1 MQVNLEKTGNVM
13 AGATSMTVIDQLEI
27 SAEELE
33 EKWRRVQARLRAS
46 VGEKVYSSW
55 FTRLKI
61 DRFDSGKLVLSLP
74 TRFLCNWIKSH
85 YLDKLLGLWREEI
98 GQIGQIEIFVRQY
111 GQSSENN
118 EAKETEQLSARP
130 VSSGNAL
137 EEQRADGSWRAILR
151 QGNGNGINSAMTFG
165 SYVVGDSNELS
176 CVAAKRAVIDGRGAT
191 SGFNPLYIH
200 GSVGVGKTHLL
211 NAIAGEICARSPDLN
226 VLFLS
231 AERFMFS
238 FVAALRSRDTLA
250 FKNYLREVDVLLID
264 DMQFLRGPT
273 VQREFCHTF
282 NELVD
287 ARRQVVVAGDLPPA
301 ELNRLDTRMRS
312 RLTGG
317 LVTHIANPDF
327 AQRKAILEKKI
338 EDMQQKTPDFNL
350 PEETI
355 IFIAR
360 QIKGSGR
367 DMLGALNR
375 LAAMW
380 DLAQG
385 HITPELAARAIR
397 DMVAGHVPEQV
408 LIDDIHRAVMDH
420 FKISKTELLSTRRHR
435 SIARPRQIAM
445 FLAKEL
451 TTRSLPEIGRRFGG
465 KDHTTVLYAVRRI
478 KTLMKD
484 DSELARIV
492 EILRNSLG
500 R

>member
-1 MQVNLEKTGNVM
+1 MD
-13 AGATSMTVIDQLEI
+13 AGTIDMGM
-27 SAEELE
+27 SAAALDG
-33 EKWRRVQARLRAS
+33 KWKRVQARLRAS

-55 FTRLKI
+55 FTRLKVERI
-61 DRFDSGKLVLSLP
+61 EGNTLILSLP
-74 TRFLCNWIKSH
+74 TRFLCNWIESH
-85 YLDKLLGLWREEI
+85 YLDRLNALWREEVE
-98 GQIGQIEIFVRQY
+98 QISHIELFVRQY
-111 GQSSENN
+111 GHSREQK
-118 EAKETEQLSARP
+118 AKKGAGASPANQTSDVDQAASKTI
-130 VSSGNAL
+130 
-137 EEQRADGSWRAILR
+137 QDGSWRAILK
-151 QGNGNGINSAMTFG
+151 QGNGNGFNRDMTFAT
-165 SYVVGDSNELS
+165 YVVGESNELS
-176 CVAAKRAVIDGRGAT
+176 CIAAKRAVTDGRSGAL
-191 SGFNPLYIH
+191 GFNPLYIH

-211 NAIAGEICARSPDLN
+211 NAIAGEIYKQAPDLN

-238 FVAALRSRDTLA
+238 FVAALKLRDTLA
-250 FKNYLREVDVLLID
+250 FKSYLREVDVLLID

-287 ARRQVVVAGDLPPA
+287 ARRQVVVAGDLPPS

-317 LVTHIANPDF
+317 LVTHIANPDY
-327 AQRKAILEKKI
+327 AQRKAILEEKI
-338 EDMQQKTPDFNL
+338 REMRVLKPDFGL
-350 PEETI
+350 PEETVA
-355 IFIAR
+355 FIAR
-360 QIKGSGR
+360 RIEGSGR
-367 DMLGALNR
+367 EMVGALNR

-385 HITPELAARAIR
+385 HITPELAARAVR
-397 DMVAGHVPEQV
+397 DMVAGQSPEQV
-408 LIDDIHRAVMDH
+408 RIDDIHRAVIDH
-420 FKISKTELLSTRRHR
+420 FKITRAELLSTRRHR

-484 DSELARIV
+484 DSELVRVV
-492 EILRNSLG
+492 ETLKRSLG
-500 R
+500 G

>member
-1 MQVNLEKTGNVM
+1 MN
-13 AGATSMTVIDQLEI
+13 AEI
-27 SAEELE
+27 LDMEMSAAALDG
-33 EKWRRVQARLRAS
+33 KWKRVQARLRAS

-55 FTRLKI
+55 FTRLKVE
-61 DRFDSGKLVLSLP
+61 RLEGNVLVLSLP
-74 TRFLCNWIKSH
+74 TRFLRNWIESH
-85 YLDKLLGLWREEI
+85 YLDKLSTLWHEEI
-98 GQIGQIEIFVRQY
+98 EQITNIELFVRQY
-111 GQSSENN
+111 GHSREQ
-118 EAKETEQLSARP
+118 KTKPETGSVQTGIIP
-130 VSSGNAL
+130 DTG
-137 EEQRADGSWRAILR
+137 QRAAETIQDGSWRAILK
-151 QGNGNGINSAMTFG
+151 QGNGNGFNRDMTFAT
-165 SYVVGDSNELS
+165 YVVGKSNELS
-176 CVAAKRAVIDGRGAT
+176 CIAARRAVSDGRSG
-191 SGFNPLYIH
+191 SVGFNPLYIH

-211 NAIAGEICARSPDLN
+211 NAIAGEIYNQAPDLN

-238 FVAALRSRDTLA
+238 FVAALKARDTLA
-250 FKNYLREVDVLLID
+250 FKSYLREVDVLLID

-287 ARRQVVVAGDLPPA
+287 ARRQVVVAGDLPPS

-317 LVTHIANPDF
+317 LVTHIANPDY
-327 AQRKAILEKKI
+327 AQRKAILEEKI
-338 EDMQQKTPDFNL
+338 KDMRALKPDFCL
-350 PEETI
+350 PEETVA
-355 IFIAR
+355 FIAR
-360 QIKGSGR
+360 RIEGSGR
-367 DMLGALNR
+367 EMVGALNR

-385 HITPELAARAIR
+385 QVTPELAARAIR
-397 DMVAGHVPEQV
+397 DMVAGQSPEQV
-408 LIDDIHRAVMDH
+408 RIDDIHRAVIDH
-420 FKISKTELLSTRRHR
+420 FKITKAELLSTRRHR

-484 DSELARIV
+484 DSELVRIV
-492 EILRNSLG
+492 EVLKRSLG
-500 R
+500 G

>member
-1 MQVNLEKTGNVM
+1 MM
-13 AGATSMTVIDQLEI
+13 AGAASMTMIDNFEI

-33 EKWRRVQARLRAS
+33 EKWQRVQARLRAS

-61 DRFDSGKLVLSLP
+61 DRLNADVLILSLP

-98 GQIGQIEIFVRQY
+98 GHIGQIEIFIRQY
-111 GQSSENN
+111 GQSCEGNSEKK
-118 EAKETEQLSARP
+118 AAP
-130 VSSGNAL
+130 VSGHAPASGIEAG
-137 EEQRADGSWRAILR
+137 EPRADGSWRAILR
-151 QGNGNGINSAMTFG
+151 QGNGSGINSAMTFA

-176 CVAAKRAVIDGRGAT
+176 CVAARRAVSEVGGGTA
-191 SGFNPLYIH
+191 GFNPLYIH

-211 NAIAGEICARSPDLN
+211 NAIAGEIRARDPELN

-287 ARRQVVVAGDLPPA
+287 ARRQVVVAGDLPPG

-317 LVTHIANPDF
+317 LVTHIANPDY

-338 EDMQQKTPDFNL
+338 ADMRQKNSDFNL
-350 PEETI
+350 PEETV

-360 QIKGSGR
+360 QVEGSGR

-397 DMVAGHVPEQV
+397 DMVAGHTAEQV
-408 LIDDIHRAVMDH
+408 RIDDIHRAVINH

-451 TTRSLPEIGRRFGG
+451 TTRSLPEIGRCFGG

-484 DSELARIV
+484 DAELARIV
-492 EILRNSLG
+492 EILRNSL
-500 R
+500 RR